1 MQTLKVVYDQEQVS
15 EEQVRVKEEAVW
27 KKLKLSGEYNRTRK
41 QGDWVILYI
50 TEQKIK
56 EESFSKIEEL
66 NEAKEVVLKDT
77 AELAE
82 QTVTPYQGAD

>member
-15 EEQVRVKEEAVW
+15 EEQVKVKEEAVW

-82 QTVTPYQGAD
+82 QTVAPYQGAD